1 MFEPERE
8 VVFLYAAFPAHRR
21 AGIVSFACLYG
32 DVNEQSVTEH
42 NSPYEFT
49 TVEHCLSSPPL
60 YHSVHN
66 KAPDITTCVW
76 KNRLVLHADKGER
89 KLRGHTACEHPW
101 SVGQHWRHLF
111 LWQLRCVCLSE
122 PLGGCSNMAATV
134 SLLSGLHVSRPLST
148 WNPSSSMFLPKRIT
162 CLGCSMKCKQ
172 PNCSYL

>member
-32 DVNEQSVTEH
+32 DVNEQSITEH
-42 NSPYEFT
+42 NSAYEFT

-89 KLRGHTACEHPW
+89 KLRGHTQPVSTLGLLGNTGDTCFFGSSGAFVSVNRWAGARTWQPPW
-101 SVGQHWRHLF
+101 ASCRDYMWAGHWVPGIRVP
-111 LWQLRCVCLSE
+111 RCSCRR
-122 PLGGCSNMAATV
+122 G
-134 SLLSGLHVSRPLST
+134 SRA
-148 WNPSSSMFLPKRIT
+148 
-162 CLGCSMKCKQ
+162 
-172 PNCSYL
+172 